1 MFAYTSDHFVL
12 PLPAGHRFP
21 MEKYRLLRERAAAQV
36 PGLVL
41 AEAPVA
47 SDGELALAHTPV
59 YIDAVAHGLLSA
71 AQQREIGFPWS
82 PRMVERSRRSV
93 GATIGAARAALA
105 QGVAVNLAGGTHHAS
120 ADKGSGYCV
129 FNDVAVAARL
139 MQAEWH
145 RRHRALLRVAVI
157 DLDVH
162 QGNGTAAIFR
172 DDPTVFTFSMHGERN
187 FPFRKE
193 SGDLDVDLP
202 DGCADVAYLDALDHG
217 LARLWAAHA
226 EALPGLVF
234 YLAGADPH
242 EGDRLGRLKVSA
254 AGLAERD
261 RRVLAALRERRIPVA
276 LSMAGG
282 YGHVVDDTV
291 AVQLATLREAVAS
304 WRLWSTDPSATPID
318 HPMIPEGAM

>member
-1 MFAYTSDHFVL
+1 MLAFTSDLFVL

-21 MEKYRLLRERAAAQV
+21 MHKYRLLRERAQSQV
-36 PGLVL
+36 PGIAL
-41 AEAPVA
+41 AQAPDA
-47 SDGELALAHTPV
+47 SDGELALAHTPD
-59 YIDAVAHGLLSA
+59 YIDAVTQGRLSA
-71 AQQREIGFPWS
+71 AQQRDIGFPWS
-82 PRMVERSRRSV
+82 PRMVERARRSV
-93 GATIGAARAALA
+93 GATIAAARAALT
-105 QGVAVNLAGGTHHAS
+105 QGVAANLAGGTHHAS

-145 RRHRALLRVAVI
+145 RSQRALLRVAVI

-162 QGNGTAAIFR
+162 QGNGTATIFA
-172 DDPTVFTFSMHGERN
+172 DDPTVFTLSIHGERN

-193 SGDLDVDLP
+193 RSDLDIELP
-202 DGCADVAYLDALDHG
+202 DGCADAPYLDALDRG
-217 LARLWAAHA
+217 LRELWAAHR

-242 EGDRLGRLKVSA
+242 EGDRLGRLKLSA

-261 RRVLAALRERRIPVA
+261 RRVLAALRERRIPAA

-282 YGHVVDDTV
+282 YGKNIDDTV
-291 AVQLATLREAVAS
+291 AVQLATLNEAVAS
-304 WRLWSTDPSATPID
+304 WRGWNPALVAQPDC
-318 HPMIPEGAM
+318 EGVM